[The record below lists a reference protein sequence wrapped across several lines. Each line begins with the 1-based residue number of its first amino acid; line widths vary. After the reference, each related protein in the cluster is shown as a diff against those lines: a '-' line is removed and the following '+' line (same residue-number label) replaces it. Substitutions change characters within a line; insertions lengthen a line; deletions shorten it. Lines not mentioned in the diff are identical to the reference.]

1 MLKFSLLLLVGAL
14 WGSQYIFVKIA
25 LEDLS
30 PSALTFFRIAIGA
43 VFIAI
48 LCPLLPKGRTAEPSQ
63 EQPSAWWWFAIIGL
77 LEAAIPALLIAWG
90 EVRMESSLAAILL
103 GTTPLFTII
112 LSCLLLRLERIRP
125 GIIAAVVLGFI
136 GLVFLFA
143 FRMQFNQSIHVLSSL
158 AVLMAALSFAL
169 SLVLLA
175 QVKGHTPQNVARNL
189 MFWAMIAL
197 LPVWLI
203 WGNPSETH
211 FEWDSMGAV
220 IYLGTLGSSIVF
232 LLYVQL
238 IRIAGAT
245 FASLSNY
252 LVPVVGVILGVTL
265 GRDQIL
271 MTDLIALAIILSA
284 FFAANPST
292 LGRFARKKRTQ

>member
-1 MLKFSLLLLVGAL
+1 MLKFTLLLLVGAL
-14 WGSQYIFVKIA
+14 WGSQYIFIKIA
-25 LEDLS
+25 LVDLS
-30 PSALTFFRIAIGA
+30 PPALTFFRIAIGTL
-43 VFIAI
+43 FIAI
-48 LCPLLPKGRTAEPSQ
+48 LCAVLPKERTPRSSSDP
-63 EQPSAWWWFAIIGL
+63 PSAWWWFAIIGL

-103 GTTPLFTII
+103 GTTPLFTIV
-112 LSCLLLRLERIRP
+112 LSCFLLRLERIRT
-125 GIIAAVVLGFI
+125 GIIVAVVLGFA

-143 FRMQFNQSIHVLSSL
+143 FRMQFDQSIHVLSSL
-158 AVLMAALSFAL
+158 AVLLAALSFAL

-175 QVKGHTPQNVARNL
+175 QVKGHSPQNVARNL

-203 WGNPSETH
+203 WGSPSETR
-211 FEWDSMGAV
+211 FEWASIGAV
-220 IYLGTLGSSIVF
+220 VYLGTLGSSIVF

-252 LVPVVGVILGVTL
+252 LVPIVGVILGVTL
-265 GRDQIL
+265 GRDHIL
-271 MTDLIALAIILSA
+271 ITDLIALAIILSA
-284 FFAANPST
+284 LFAAHPST
-292 LGRFARKKRTQ
+292 LGRFARKKRIQ